1 LINASDISHVEKS
14 TSLEAMCEVEVD
26 SAEKMGCHS
35 VRCMIELLSFFLS
48 IIQISESVIAALV
61 AGDQNLSK
69 LTKLN
74 CFP

>member
-1 LINASDISHVEKS
+1 MEKS
-14 TSLEAMCEVEVD
+14 TSLEAVCEVEVD

-48 IIQISESVIAALV
+48 IIQISESVIAA
-61 AGDQNLSK
+61 GDQNLSK